1 MVLGVQSPM
10 SRFLRIVARNGLRC
24 FTPFVNHSQTFEI
37 KEIIKSIFVTS
48 YFDILRVD
56 QQSYSIWQ
64 AFCFEGWFSLTVAC

>member
-1 MVLGVQSPM
+1 MVLGVQSLM

-48 YFDILRVD
+48 
-56 QQSYSIWQ
+56 
-64 AFCFEGWFSLTVAC
+64 

>member
-37 KEIIKSIFVTS
+37 KEIFKPIFVTS
-48 YFDILRVD
+48 
-56 QQSYSIWQ
+56 
-64 AFCFEGWFSLTVAC
+64 